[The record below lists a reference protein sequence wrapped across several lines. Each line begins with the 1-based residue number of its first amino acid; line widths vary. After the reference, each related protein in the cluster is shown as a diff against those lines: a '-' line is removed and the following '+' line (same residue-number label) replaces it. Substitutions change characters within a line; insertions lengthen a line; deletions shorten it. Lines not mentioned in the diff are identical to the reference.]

1 MASASSIT
9 NAATLTGRLLLS
21 TTWQP
26 SSGDRHGYTA
36 RMPKY
41 RKVDAEL
48 MDNPPKPKPRGR
60 PISPEQ
66 QALINRMKKITD
78 ETVVYEALLEKGEK
92 PATVRA
98 QLMRA
103 AKLAGVDVAVKKS
116 PAGFYFGLMT
126 PKRKSKRGRPRK
138 DAEAA

>member
-1 MASASSIT
+1 MVSTTARP
-9 NAATLTGRLLLS
+9 AARIERLLLIS
-21 TTWQP
+21 AP
-26 SSGDRHGYTA
+26 ERSSDAGPGYTSG
-36 RMPKY
+36 MPKY
-41 RKVDAEL
+41 KKVDAEL

-78 ETVVYEALLEKGEK
+78 ESVVFEAVLEKDEK

-103 AKLAGVDVAVKKS
+103 AKLAGVEIAVKRS
-116 PAGFYFGLMT
+116 PGGFYFGLLT
-126 PKRKSKRGRPRK
+126 PKRRSKRGRPRK
-138 DAEAA
+138 DATTG

>member
-1 MASASSIT
+1 
-9 NAATLTGRLLLS
+9 
-21 TTWQP
+21 
-26 SSGDRHGYTA
+26 
-36 RMPKY
+36 MPKY

-78 ETVVYEALLEKGEK
+78 ESVVYEAVLDKGEK

-116 PAGFYFGLMT
+116 PGGFYFGLMT
-126 PKRKSKRGRPRK
+126 PKRKSRRGRPRK
-138 DAEAA
+138 GVEAQQS

>member
-1 MASASSIT
+1 M
-9 NAATLTGRLLLS
+9 R
-21 TTWQP
+21 
-26 SSGDRHGYTA
+26 RGYTSA
-36 RMPKY
+36 MTKY

-66 QALINRMKKITD
+66 QALINRIKKITD
-78 ETVVYEALLEKGEK
+78 DSVVYEAVLDKDEK

-98 QLMRA
+98 QLVRA
-103 AKLAGVDVAVKKS
+103 AKLAGVDIAVKKS

-126 PKRKSKRGRPRK
+126 PKRRSRRGRPRK
-138 DAEAA
+138 ADGAQ

>member
-1 MASASSIT
+1 VVAGTPIARP
-9 NAATLTGRLLLS
+9 AH
-21 TTWQP
+21 
-26 SSGDRHGYTA
+26 DYTA
-36 RMPKY
+36 PMPKY

-66 QALINRMKKITD
+66 QALINRIKKITD
-78 ETVVYEALLEKGEK
+78 ESIVYEAVLSRDEK

-98 QLMRA
+98 QILRA
-103 AKLAGVDVAVKKS
+103 AKLAGVELAVKKS
-116 PAGFYFGLMT
+116 ADGFYFGLMT

-138 DAEAA
+138 GASATEE

>member
-1 MASASSIT
+1 MHVSL
-9 NAATLTGRLLLS
+9 AAETVGTTLA
-21 TTWQP
+21 P
-26 SSGDRHGYTA
+26 
-36 RMPKY
+36 MPKY

-66 QALINRMKKITD
+66 QALINRIRKITD
-78 ETVVYEALLEKGEK
+78 ESVVYEAVVGSDEK

-98 QLMRA
+98 QIMRA
-103 AKLAGVDVAVKKS
+103 AKLAGVEIAVKKS
-116 PAGFYFGLMT
+116 PDGFYFGLMT

-138 DAEAA
+138 DAGAE